1 VALVDDVSRIAA
13 VAASY
18 VWPGEQVGAVLAV
31 ELDPGDRL
39 YLCAFTGADEQE
51 SWILLDESGSPVTD
65 RKRVRDAAS
74 IAALCEVAE
83 ESAGAPPPEEPRVAS
98 LSYLDSLGT
107 ASENGNFAAAV
118 QGALPAVDELA
129 KDVEGNYKIEL
140 T

>member
-1 VALVDDVSRIAA
+1 VALVNDVSRIAA
-13 VAASY
+13 AAASFA
-18 VWPGEQVGAVLAV
+18 WPGEQVGAVLPV
-31 ELDPGDRL
+31 ELDAGVRV
-39 YLCAFTGADEQE
+39 YLCAFTGADERE
-51 SWILLDESGSPVTD
+51 SWVLLDDSGSPVRD

-83 ESAGAPPPEEPRVAS
+83 ESAGVPPPEEPRVAS
-98 LSYLDSLGT
+98 LSYLDSLGA

-140 T
+140 S

>member
-1 VALVDDVSRIAA
+1 MDDVSRIAA
-13 VAASY
+13 AAASY
-18 VWPGEQVGAVLAV
+18 AWPGEQVGAVLAV
-31 ELDPGDRL
+31 ELDAGDRL
-39 YLCAFTGADEQE
+39 YLCAFTGADPQQ
-51 SWILLDESGSPVTD
+51 SWLALDDGASPISD

-83 ESAGAPPPEEPRVAS
+83 ESADVPPPEEPRIAS
-98 LSYLDSLGT
+98 LSYLDSLGG
-107 ASENGNFAAAV
+107 AHNGTFAAAV

>member
-1 VALVDDVSRIAA
+1 MDDVSRIAA
-13 VAASY
+13 AAASY
-18 VWPGEQVGAVLAV
+18 AWPGEQVGAVLAV
-31 ELDPGDRL
+31 ELDAGDRL
-39 YLCAFTGADEQE
+39 YLCAFTGADPQQ
-51 SWILLDESGSPVTD
+51 SWLALDDGGSPIRD

-83 ESAGAPPPEEPRVAS
+83 ESADVPPPEEPRIAS
-98 LSYLDSLGT
+98 LSYLDSLG
-107 ASENGNFAAAV
+107 AARNGTFAAAV